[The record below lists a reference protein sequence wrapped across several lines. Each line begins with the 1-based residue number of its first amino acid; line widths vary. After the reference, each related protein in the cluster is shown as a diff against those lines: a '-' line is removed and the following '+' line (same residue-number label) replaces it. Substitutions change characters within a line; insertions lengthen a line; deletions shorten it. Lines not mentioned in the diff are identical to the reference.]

1 MKRQKNSSLKI
12 LKSPFDGGFLL
23 FKEIHGNTGGN
34 TEVEAI
40 NLAALAKNDGL
51 ASVCK
56 TVRQAS
62 GFIAENERV
71 GCFCVYEILGRLTF
85 SVKHKCKARARVFS
99 SVDLEI
105 WEVFDIKMKDGTH
118 GGANDFGIEMING
131 RFDDGEII
139 EIHGSGGADDGAQI
153 ACIGRIGKYEM
164 ISGGVKSGG
173 EFGKFGDQKTAIF
186 GAKDIEW
193 FWRFDNFDMPLGQL
207 FENAIEIL
215 AMISI
220 GAQKDALDS
229 VGARLQE
236 LETECGAKGI
246 RNGRGMLITRKLHIC
261 LLQHTLA

>member
-1 MKRQKNSSLKI
+1 
-12 LKSPFDGGFLL
+12 
-23 FKEIHGNTGGN
+23 
-34 TEVEAI
+34 
-40 NLAALAKNDGL
+40 
-51 ASVCK
+51 
-56 TVRQAS
+56 
-62 GFIAENERV
+62 
-71 GCFCVYEILGRLTF
+71 
-85 SVKHKCKARARVFS
+85 
-99 SVDLEI
+99 
-105 WEVFDIKMKDGTH
+105 
-118 GGANDFGIEMING
+118 
-131 RFDDGEII
+131 
-139 EIHGSGGADDGAQI
+139 
-153 ACIGRIGKYEM
+153 M

-173 EFGKFGDQKTAIF
+173 EFGKFGDQETAIF

-261 LLQHTLA
+261 LL